1 MKLTVL
7 GSTAL
12 DSIETPF
19 GKKNDILGGS
29 ATYSSIGAS
38 FFTGVNLI
46 SVVGTDFPAK
56 YMLMFKK
63 RKIDTQGLEIK
74 NGKTFRWRA
83 KYNFDMSMATTLST
97 KLGVFED
104 FKPNVPDTIDSN
116 CNLLLANIGPDLQ
129 QHVLNKVKP
138 TGLVACDTMNLWI
151 DTQKKALLKLFK
163 KVDLLLVNDAEARQL
178 SGEASLFKAAKWL
191 RSKGVKMVVIKK
203 GEHGA
208 LFFSNKLGFIVPAY
222 LLEEVHDPTG
232 AGDTY
237 AGAMMGYLSR
247 CRKVNDRNLRRA
259 LVYGSIM
266 ASFAVERFSA
276 DGLLKTRAKQIHDRY
291 DHFQKLTRF

>member
-12 DSIETPF
+12 DTIETPF
-19 GKKNDILGGS
+19 GKKTDILGGS
-29 ATYSSIGAS
+29 ATYSSISAS
-38 FFTGVNLI
+38 FFTPVNMI
-46 SVVGTDFPAK
+46 SVVGSDFPAK
-56 YMLMFKK
+56 YLTMFKK
-63 RKIDTQGLEIK
+63 RGIDTQGLEIK
-74 NGKTFRWRA
+74 KGKTFRWKA
-83 KYNFDMSMATTLST
+83 KYNFDMSAATTLST

-104 FKPNVPDTIDSN
+104 FVPEVPDSIDSK
-116 CNLLLANIGPDLQ
+116 CNLLLANIDPELQ
-129 QHVLNKVKP
+129 LDVLKKVKP
-138 TGLVACDTMNLWI
+138 EGLVACDTMNLWI
-151 DTQKKALLKLFK
+151 DIKKKPLVKLLKQ
-163 KVDLLLVNDAEARQL
+163 VDLLLLNDAEARQL
-178 SGEASLFKAAKWL
+178 SGETSLFAAARWL
-191 RSKGVKMVVIKK
+191 SSKGVKMIVIKK

-208 LFFSNKLGFIVPAY
+208 LFFSKKLGFIVPAY

-247 CRKVNDRNLRRA
+247 CRTINDRNLRKA

-276 DGLLKTRAKQIHDRY
+276 DGLIKTKAKHIHDRY